1 MKKNPKT
8 NNQNQLST
16 YMVLCG
22 LGVHANNFKT
32 TIAVFQHN
40 KANKKQHSCFETV
53 SVCSDPPQHRFSH
66 VFQQKKQLIQYPIIE
81 PTSPA
86 NLVTGNNN

>member
-1 MKKNPKT
+1 MPGAGCFINQMGLLSFDVCSNLHCILVSAINEKELRT

-32 TIAVFQHN
+32 TIAVCQRHN
-40 KANKKQHSCFETV
+40 ARHRTT
-53 SVCSDPPQHRFSH
+53 SVF
-66 VFQQKKQLIQYPIIE
+66 
-81 PTSPA
+81 
-86 NLVTGNNN
+86 